1 MSEKRPLTRAEQVR
15 QRRTERAAKELQQAA
30 KQATK
35 PIVKVSSRTPTIPIM
50 AAPKKQ
56 QDRRYNIALGMPEFH
71 LKKPKFSWPQFS
83 APRMPRMPQ
92 FSANWRLGA
101 LILSVVFVVALVL
114 AFQLPYF
121 YVPQAFVSGNARIP
135 SEEIN
140 GIMGVSNQNIFTV
153 QPDELERRLRLNYP
167 EITSAQ
173 VDVYLPNYVYVTVTE
188 RQPVVMWRQNGG
200 FTWID
205 ATGVAFRPRG
215 EAAALA
221 VVDAVDAPPAG
232 VQTSA
237 DPYSPPPFIQKEYVD
252 AALALAPLV
261 PAGST
266 LTYSA
271 ADGFS
276 WKDPRGWT
284 VAFGTTANDVP
295 LKIRV
300 YQSLVDSLT
309 QKGKI
314 PEFISVV
321 YPDGPY
327 YRMKKA
333 VIVEEDQ
340 TAQTD
345 QSTEET
351 VVENP

>member
-1 MSEKRPLTRAEQVR
+1 MSEKRNLTRAEQVR
-15 QRRTERAAKELQQAA
+15 QRRVERAAKELQQAA

-35 PIVKVSSRTPTIPIM
+35 PIVKVSSRTPTIPLM
-50 AAPKKQ
+50 AAPKK

-71 LKKPKFSWPQFS
+71 LKKPKFTLPRFS
-83 APRMPRMPQ
+83 TPRMPR
-92 FSANWRLGA
+92 FHANWRLGA
-101 LILSVVFVVALVL
+101 LILAIVFITALVL

-121 YVPQAFVSGNARIP
+121 YVPSAYVFGNTRIL

-140 GIMGVSNQNIFTV
+140 GIIGVTDQNIFTV

-167 EITSAQ
+167 ELTSAQ
-173 VDVYLPNYVYVTVTE
+173 VDVYLPNYVYVTVVE
-188 RQPVVMWRQNGG
+188 RQPVVMWQQSGG

-205 ATGVAFRPRG
+205 GTGVAFRPRG
-215 EAAALA
+215 EAAGL
-221 VVDAVDAPPAG
+221 VLVNAVDAPPAG
-232 VQTSA
+232 VQTST

-271 ADGFS
+271 ADGFG

-284 VAFGTTANDVP
+284 VAFGTSAHDMP

-300 YQSLVDSLT
+300 YQALVDSLT
-309 QKGKI
+309 QKSKV

-321 YPDGPY
+321 HPDGPY
-327 YRMKKA
+327 YRMA
-333 VIVEEDQ
+333 EVTEIEDVEEV
-340 TAQTD
+340 TE
-345 QSTEET
+345 TEE
-351 VVENP
+351 VVIENP

>member
-1 MSEKRPLTRAEQVR
+1 MSDKRNLTRAEQVR
-15 QRRTERAAKELQQAA
+15 LRRTERAAKELQQAA

-35 PIVKVSSRTPTIPIM
+35 PLVKVSSRTPTIPVM

-56 QDRRYNIALGMPEFH
+56 EHRRFNIALGLPEFH
-71 LKKPKFSWPQFS
+71 LNKPKLSLPKFS
-83 APRMPRMPQ
+83 APHMPRMPK
-92 FSANWRLGA
+92 FHANWRLGA
-101 LILSVVFVVALVL
+101 LILVLVLVTALVL

-121 YVPQAFVSGNARIP
+121 YVPSAYVFGNTRIL

-140 GIMGVSNQNIFTV
+140 GIIGVSNQNIFTV

-167 EITSAQ
+167 ELTSAQ

-188 RQPVVMWRQNGG
+188 RQPVILWQQNGG
-200 FTWID
+200 YTWVD
-205 ATGVAFRPRG
+205 GTGVAFRPRG
-215 EAAALA
+215 EAAGLI

-232 VQTSA
+232 IQTST
-237 DPYSPPPFIQKEYVD
+237 DPYSPPPFIQKVYVD

-266 LTYSA
+266 LTYTA

-284 VAFGTTANDVP
+284 VAFGTSAHDMP
-295 LKIRV
+295 LKVRV
-300 YQSLVDSLT
+300 YQALVDSLVQRNKT
-309 QKGKI
+309 

-321 YPDGPY
+321 HPDGPY
-327 YRMKKA
+327 YRMA
-333 VIVEEDQ
+333 EVTNLEEIEETQ
-340 TAQTD
+340 
-345 QSTEET
+345 EET

>member
-1 MSEKRPLTRAEQVR
+1 MSEKRNLTRAEQVR
-15 QRRTERAAKELQQAA
+15 QRRVERAAKELQQAA

-35 PIVKVSSRTPTIPIM
+35 PIVKVSSRTPTIPLM
-50 AAPKKQ
+50 AAPKK

-71 LKKPKFSWPQFS
+71 LKKPKFTLPRFS
-83 APRMPRMPQ
+83 TPRMPR
-92 FSANWRLGA
+92 FHANWRLGA
-101 LILSVVFVVALVL
+101 LILAIVFITALVL

-121 YVPQAFVSGNARIP
+121 YVPSAYVFGNTRIL

-140 GIMGVSNQNIFTV
+140 GIIGVTDQNIFTV

-167 EITSAQ
+167 ELTSVQ
-173 VDVYLPNYVYVTVTE
+173 VDVYLPNYVYVTVVE
-188 RQPVVMWRQNGG
+188 RQPVVMWQQSGG

-205 ATGVAFRPRG
+205 GTGVAFRPRG
-215 EAAALA
+215 EAAGL
-221 VVDAVDAPPAG
+221 VLVNAVDAPPAG
-232 VQTSA
+232 VQTST

-266 LTYSA
+266 LTYST
-271 ADGFS
+271 ADGFG

-284 VAFGTTANDVP
+284 VAFGTSAHDMP

-300 YQSLVDSLT
+300 YQALVDSLT
-309 QKGKI
+309 QKSKV

-321 YPDGPY
+321 HPDGPY
-327 YRMKKA
+327 YRMA
-333 VIVEEDQ
+333 EVTEIEDVEEV
-340 TAQTD
+340 TE
-345 QSTEET
+345 TEE
-351 VVENP
+351 VVIENP

>member
-1 MSEKRPLTRAEQVR
+1 MSDKRNLTRAEQVR

-35 PIVKVSSRTPTIPIM
+35 PVVKVSSRTPTIPLM
-50 AAPKKQ
+50 AAPRK

-71 LKKPKFSWPQFS
+71 LNKPKLSLPKFS
-83 APRMPRMPQ
+83 MPRMPH

-101 LILSVVFVVALVL
+101 LILAGVIVTLLVL

-121 YVPQAFVSGNARIP
+121 YVPSAYVLGNTRIL

-140 GIMGVSNQNIFTV
+140 GIIGVSNQNIFTV

-167 EITSAQ
+167 EFTSVQ

-188 RQPVVMWRQNGG
+188 RQPVVLWQQNGG

-205 ATGVAFRPRG
+205 GTGVAFRPRG
-215 EAAALA
+215 DAAGLVVVEAK
-221 VVDAVDAPPAG
+221 DAPPAG
-232 VQTSA
+232 VQTST

-271 ADGFS
+271 ADGFG
-276 WKDPRGWT
+276 WKDSRGWT
-284 VAFGTTANDVP
+284 VAFGTSANDMP

-300 YQSLVDSLT
+300 YEALVNSLN
-309 QKGKI
+309 QKSKV

-321 YPDGPY
+321 HPDGPY
-327 YRMKKA
+327 YRMA
-333 VIVEEDQ
+333 EVTEIEDVEEV
-340 TAQTD
+340 TD
-345 QSTEET
+345 TEEI

>member
-1 MSEKRPLTRAEQVR
+1 MSDKRNLTRAEQVR
-15 QRRTERAAKELQQAA
+15 QRRAERSAKELQQAA

-50 AAPKKQ
+50 TAPKK

-71 LKKPKFSWPQFS
+71 LKKPRLSLPKFTM
-83 APRMPRMPQ
+83 PRMPR

-101 LILSVVFVVALVL
+101 LILSLVFVTALVL
-114 AFQLPYF
+114 VFQLPYF
-121 YVPQAFVSGNARIP
+121 YVPAASVFGNARIP

-140 GIMGVSNQNIFTV
+140 GIIGVSNQIIFTV

-173 VDVYLPNYVYVTVTE
+173 VEVYLPNYVYVTVTE
-188 RQPVVMWRQNGG
+188 REPVVLWQQNGG
-200 FTWID
+200 YTWVD
-205 ATGVAFRPRG
+205 GTGVAFRPRG
-215 EAAALA
+215 DAAGL
-221 VVDAVDAPPAG
+221 VVVAAVDAPPAG
-232 VQTSA
+232 IQTSA

-252 AALALAPLV
+252 AALALSPLV

-271 ADGFS
+271 ADGFG

-284 VAFGTTANDVP
+284 VAFGTSANDMP

-300 YQSLVDSLT
+300 YQALVDSLV
-309 QKGKI
+309 QKGKT
-314 PEFISVV
+314 PQFISVV
-321 YPDGPY
+321 HPDGPY
-327 YRMKKA
+327 YRMA
-333 VIVEEDQ
+333 EVTEVEEAV
-340 TAQTD
+340 TE
-345 QSTEET
+345 TEEA

>member
-1 MSEKRPLTRAEQVR
+1 MSEKRNLTRAEQVR
-15 QRRTERAAKELQQAA
+15 QRRVERAAKELQQAA

-35 PIVKVSSRTPTIPIM
+35 PIVKVSSRTPTIPLI
-50 AAPKKQ
+50 AAPKK

-71 LKKPKFSWPQFS
+71 LKKPKFTLPRFS
-83 APRMPRMPQ
+83 TPRMPR
-92 FSANWRLGA
+92 FHANWRLGA
-101 LILSVVFVVALVL
+101 LILAIVFITALVL

-121 YVPQAFVSGNARIP
+121 YVPSAYVFGNTRIL

-140 GIMGVSNQNIFTV
+140 GIIGVTDQNIFTV

-167 EITSAQ
+167 ELTSAQ
-173 VDVYLPNYVYVTVTE
+173 VDVYLPNYVYVTVVE
-188 RQPVVMWRQNGG
+188 RQPVVMWQQSGG

-205 ATGVAFRPRG
+205 GTGVAFRPRG
-215 EAAALA
+215 EAAGL
-221 VVDAVDAPPAG
+221 VLVNAVDAPPAG
-232 VQTSA
+232 VQTST

-266 LTYSA
+266 LNYSA
-271 ADGFS
+271 ADGFG

-284 VAFGTTANDVP
+284 IAFGTSAHDMP

-300 YQSLVDSLT
+300 YQALVDSLT
-309 QKGKI
+309 QKSKV

-321 YPDGPY
+321 HPDGPY
-327 YRMKKA
+327 YRMA
-333 VIVEEDQ
+333 EVTEIEDVEEV
-340 TAQTD
+340 TE
-345 QSTEET
+345 TEE
-351 VVENP
+351 VVIENP